1 LKLLV
6 CGGAGFIGSAFIRN
20 YLINHTDSKIINL
33 DILTIGSNLKN
44 LHAVNDNPNYKFLK
58 DDITNESAVNEIIK
72 DVDLV
77 INFAAESHV
86 DRSISNPKPFINTNI
101 LGTYSILEAIRKYDK
116 QFIHVSTDEIYGDAF
131 GQDSFNEES
140 QINPSNPYAAT
151 KAAADNLVASYH
163 KTYGINCITTRCT
176 NNFGSFQFP
185 EKLIPKTIIRS
196 IKNLKVPLYGDGSQ
210 IRSWIYVDD
219 HVSAIESL
227 ILKGKAGEVYNI
239 TAYEEISN
247 KIIVEKILNILEKPC
262 DNIEYVNDRPGHDKR
277 YSINCSKIQS
287 QTGWMPKYNFDDAL
301 EQTVQWYLQNQSW
314 WEPLIDEKTLH
325 PQPWTLSWK

>member
-1 LKLLV
+1 MKLLV

-314 WEPLIDEKTLH
+314 WKPLIDENTLH
-325 PQPWTLSWK
+325 PQPWSLSWK